1 MKQELK
7 IVFQDLRDGR
17 LSKAEALE
25 RIRALKAALMV
36 EDAAGSGISG
46 ASTLIAIPHWEE
58 MPASPAAGP
67 EAGYGSRHVLLGGF
81 RHLEADDLAAR
92 LSQARCS
99 RLQGGPAESPA
110 EAYTEAALDCFA
122 RIREILQE
130 PPRAKALVQVIVPDE
145 PRASLLAGLSG
156 LLRTASL
163 ENPNLMGQVILI
175 DGRVDA
181 ETLAGCLHADSR
193 RPQDALIRHRDGR
206 RFISAWREAPSSGAA
221 AVPVFKEGG
230 AYLITGGLGG
240 LGRILA
246 REILGRTR
254 KARVIL
260 TGRSALD
267 AGKRSDLEALGAPG
281 SVEYRQL
288 DIAKPEQ
295 VDSLFA
301 ELKAAGGLDGILHC
315 AGVLHDDL
323 ILRQSREDFLR
334 VLAPKVAGACNLDRA
349 SQDLDL
355 DFFILFSSI
364 ASVFGNVGQ
373 AAYAAANGFLD
384 RFAAHRNHL
393 AAQGLRKGKALA
405 LNWPLWN
412 EGGMRLDAG
421 LRDRLRRE
429 TGLAPLDTAA
439 GLRAFHLG
447 PGLPSDQA
455 LVLAGEPLRLRRKLS
470 GLADAAPTSLPAP
483 ETAVA
488 DGAADPEAWLE
499 KAQAFLCRQFAAQ
512 LKMPAQ
518 AIDVQAPLGRY
529 GMDSIMAMGL
539 TSALEKTFGPLSKTL
554 FFEFHTVRE
563 IAGYFSRF
571 HAATLAQLFAAEG
584 GPARRA
590 AEDAPARP
598 APSTRERER
607 LPRRAPRRGN
617 LEGTGD
623 RGPVAII
630 GLSGRYPGAADVE
643 EFWRNLR
650 DGRDCITEVP
660 PDRWDWRKYYSED
673 RGREGS
679 HGSKWGGFIAD
690 VDKFDPRFF
699 SIPPREAH
707 AIDPQE
713 RLFLEQAWLALE
725 DAGHTRAGLQIPRAG
740 DLPGQVGVYA
750 GVMYGEYNLSGS
762 LASIANRV
770 SYFLNLHGPSMT
782 VDSMCSSSLTAIHLA
797 CQDLKLGRTDLAIA
811 GGVNVSV
818 HPGKYLML
826 SKGRFISGDGHCQSF
841 GEGGDGYIP
850 GEGVGAV
857 VLKRLADAERDGDN
871 IHGVIL
877 ASALNHGGRTN
888 GYSVPNP
895 NAQAAVIG
903 RALQEAG
910 LDPRRISYVE
920 AHGTGTK
927 LGDPIEIAALSGAFR
942 GAAEGACLIGSAK
955 SNIGHCESAAGI
967 AGLTKVLLQ
976 MRYRKVA
983 PSLHSARLNPHIDF
997 AKTPFVVNQTL
1008 RDWEPPRVDGR
1019 TAPRVAGISSFGA
1032 GGSNAHLVVEEFA
1045 ASAAPRGS
1053 GSGVRRIFPL
1063 SARTAEQLRQK
1074 ARDLLGFLQAA
1085 RAGHSALDME
1095 ALAFTLQVGRE
1106 EMEERLG
1113 LLAGAPDQLAGALES
1128 FLAGK
1133 ESGHCFAGQAKR
1145 ERDALALFSA
1155 DADMRETLGKWISE
1169 GKLEK
1174 LADLWV
1180 RGLELD
1186 WNRFYSQD
1194 RQGRPARISLPGY
1207 PFARERYWLEPA
1219 GIPAPPAADTAVTA
1233 PVTDI
1238 SPVTVIHPLL
1248 HVNVSDLHQAGY
1260 AATFTGEEP
1269 FLAAGHELPAAAC
1282 LEMARAAVEKASGRS
1297 GGLELRHVAWGQ
1309 PLLAERGKQAFIT
1322 LFARSGD
1329 QVDFEIHSRKG
1340 QEDLVHC
1347 QGHAFPAADAAA
1359 GRIDPAV
1366 IAATWGRGKEGKT
1379 FYAGLSEAGHAIAP
1393 SLQGIVS
1400 IQRGEG
1406 QVLARLRAPEAG
1418 AEAYGLHPALLDG
1431 ALQAC
1436 AGIPENPVRALSHP
1450 SFPFAIASLHVLSP
1464 CAGEMWAWARASG
1477 AGEGNEAAL
1486 RFDVDLCDADG
1497 NIRAQIRGISLALAA
1512 APKKRVL
1519 ALAIPVAPAPASHA
1533 QAAPD
1538 RKAAPGRKSMIT
1550 LSSLM

>member
-1 MKQELK
+1 MKQKLK
-7 IVFQDLRDGR
+7 IVFQDLREGR
-17 LSKAEALE
+17 LSKADALE
-25 RIRALKAALMV
+25 RIRALKA
-36 EDAAGSGISG
+36 EDAAGSSLNG

-58 MPASPAAGP
+58 KPVSPASGP
-67 EAGYGSRHVLLGGF
+67 ETGYGSRHVFIGGF
-81 RHLEADDLAAR
+81 RHLETDDLAAR
-92 LSQARCS
+92 LSHAHCY
-99 RLQGGPAESPA
+99 RLPGGPADSPA
-110 EAYTEAALDCFA
+110 EAYAEAALDCFA
-122 RIREILQE
+122 RIQEILQE
-130 PPRAKALVQVIVPDE
+130 KPRAKALIQVVVPDD
-145 PRASLLAGLSG
+145 PLASLLAGLSG

-175 DGRVDA
+175 EGKVDA
-181 ETLAGCLHADSR
+181 GTLAGCLHADSH
-193 RPQDALIRHRDGR
+193 RPQDTLIRHRDGR
-206 RFISAWREAPSSGAA
+206 RSVSAWREAPSSRATEG
-221 AVPVFKEGG
+221 PVFKEGG

-260 TGRSALD
+260 TGRSALN
-267 AGKRSDLEALGAPG
+267 ARKSSDLEALGAPG
-281 SVEYRQL
+281 SVEYRRL
-288 DIAKPEQ
+288 DVANAGQ
-295 VDSLFA
+295 VESLFS
-301 ELKAAGGLDGILHC
+301 EIKGAGGLNGILHC

-384 RFAAHRNHL
+384 CFAAYRNHL
-393 AAQGLRKGKALA
+393 AAEGLRKGKALA
-405 LNWPLWN
+405 INWPLWN

-421 LRDRLRRE
+421 IRDRLQRE
-429 TGLAPLDTAA
+429 TGLDPLDTAE

-455 LVLAGEPLRLRRKLS
+455 LVLAGEPQRLRRKLS
-470 GLADAAPTSLPAP
+470 GQTDMAQTPLPVP
-483 ETAVA
+483 VA
-488 DGAADPEAWLE
+488 EEDSATGSAADPDAWLE

-518 AIDVQAPLGRY
+518 AIDVQAPLSRY

-563 IAGYFSRF
+563 VAGYFARS
-571 HAATLAQLFAAEG
+571 HAATLAQLFAAQG
-584 GPARRA
+584 GPAPRTA
-590 AEDAPARP
+590 ADASSRP
-598 APSTRERER
+598 APSARARER

-617 LEGTGD
+617 FGNTGD

-630 GLSGRYPGAADVE
+630 GLSGRYPGAPDVE

-660 PDRWDWRKYYSED
+660 ADRWDWRKYYSEE
-673 RGREGS
+673 RGRDGS
-679 HGSKWGGFIAD
+679 HNSKWGGFIAD

-699 SIPPREAH
+699 SIHPREAH

-725 DAGHTRAGLQIPRAG
+725 DAGYTRAGLQIPREG

-857 VLKRLADAERDGDN
+857 VLKRLADAERDGDH

-903 RALQEAG
+903 RALEEAR

-942 GAAEGACLIGSAK
+942 GAADGTCLIGSAK

-983 PSLHSARLNPHIDF
+983 PSLHSTRLNPHIDF

-1008 RDWEPPRVDGR
+1008 RDWAPPLVEGR
-1019 TAPRVAGISSFGA
+1019 ASPRVAGISSFGA
-1032 GGSNAHLVVEEFA
+1032 GGSNAHLVVEEYA
-1045 ASAAPRGS
+1045 ATAAPRGS
-1053 GSGVRRIFPL
+1053 GSGMRRIFPL
-1063 SARTAEQLRQK
+1063 SARNAEQLRQK
-1074 ARDLLGFLQAA
+1074 ARDLLGFLQTA

-1106 EMEERLG
+1106 EMEDRLG
-1113 LLAGAPDQLAGALES
+1113 LLAGTPDQLAGALES

-1133 ESGHCFAGQAKR
+1133 ESEHCFAGQAKR

-1186 WNRFYSQD
+1186 WNRFHS
-1194 RQGRPARISLPGY
+1194 QGRPVRISLPGY

-1219 GIPAPPAADTAVTA
+1219 GIPPPPAAAGATV
-1233 PVTDI
+1233 PVTGT

-1248 HVNVSDLHQAGY
+1248 HVNVSDLHQVGY
-1260 AATFTGEEP
+1260 ATTFTGEET
-1269 FLAAGHELPAAAC
+1269 FLAAGHALPAAAC

-1297 GGLELRHVAWGQ
+1297 GGLELRNVAWGQ

-1322 LFARSGD
+1322 LFARGGD

-1340 QEDLVHC
+1340 QADLVHC

-1359 GRIDPAV
+1359 GRIDPAG

-1393 SLQGIVS
+1393 SLRGIVS

-1406 QVLARLRAPEAG
+1406 QVLARLRMPKGG
-1418 AEAYGLHPALLDG
+1418 AEGYGLHPALLDS
-1431 ALQAC
+1431 AMQAC
-1436 AGIPENPVRALSHP
+1436 AGIPEKPFRAASHP
-1450 SFPFAIASLHVLSP
+1450 SFPFAIGSLRILAP
-1464 CAGEMWAWARASG
+1464 CHGEMFAWARSSG
-1477 AGEGNEAAL
+1477 GGEGSEAAL
-1486 RFDVDLCDADG
+1486 RFDVDICDG
-1497 NIRAQIRGISLALAA
+1497 EGKVRAQIRGISLAAA

-1519 ALAIPVAPAPASHA
+1519 ALAIPVAPTPASHA
-1533 QAAPD
+1533 QAAPE
-1538 RKAAPGRKSMIT
+1538 RKAAPSRKSMIT

>member
-1 MKQELK
+1 MKQKLK

-25 RIRALKAALMV
+25 RIRALKSEA
-36 EDAAGSGISG
+36 AAGAGLSG

-58 MPASPAAGP
+58 MSASPASGP
-67 EAGYGSRHVLLGGF
+67 EAGYESRYVLLGGF
-81 RHLEADDLAAR
+81 RHLEMDDLAAR
-92 LSQARCS
+92 LFHARCS
-99 RLQGGPAESPA
+99 RLQDGLAESPA
-110 EAYTEAALDCFA
+110 EAYAEAALDCFA

-130 PPRAKALVQVIVPDE
+130 KPRAKALVQVIVPDE

-163 ENPNLMGQVILI
+163 ENPNLIGQVIFI
-175 DGRVDA
+175 DGKVDA
-181 ETLAGCLHADSR
+181 GTLAGCLREDSR

-206 RFISAWREAPSSGAA
+206 RSVSAWREAPAYGPAA
-221 AVPVFKEGG
+221 GPVFKEGG

-267 AGKRSDLEALGAPG
+267 AGKRSELEALGSPD
-281 SVEYRQL
+281 SVEYRRL
-288 DIAKPEQ
+288 DVANLGQ
-295 VDSLFA
+295 VEGLFSDI
-301 ELKAAGGLDGILHC
+301 KAAGGLDGILHC

-384 RFAAHRNHL
+384 RFAAYRNSL
-393 AAQGLRKGKALA
+393 AAEGLRKGKALA

-421 LRDRLRRE
+421 LRDRLQRE
-429 TGLAPLDTAA
+429 TGLDPLDTAE

-455 LVLAGEPLRLRRKLS
+455 LVLAGEPQRLRRKLS
-470 GLADAAPTSLPAP
+470 GQAEAAPAPVPVPVPA
-483 ETAVA
+483 AAGSVA
-488 DGAADPEAWLE
+488 DPDAWLE
-499 KAQAFLCRQFAAQ
+499 KTQAFLCRQFAAQ
-512 LKMPAQ
+512 LKMPAE

-529 GMDSIMAMGL
+529 GMDSIMAMGM

-563 IAGYFSRF
+563 IAGYFARS
-571 HAATLAQLFAAEG
+571 HAATLAQLFDAEG
-584 GPARRA
+584 GPAHRA

-598 APSTRERER
+598 APSARGRER
-607 LPRRAPRRGN
+607 LPRRAPRRGGFGN
-617 LEGTGD
+617 TGD

-673 RGREGS
+673 RDREGS
-679 HGSKWGGFIAD
+679 HSSKWGGFIAD

-725 DAGHTRAGLQIPRAG
+725 DAGYTRAGLQIPREG

-857 VLKRLADAERDGDN
+857 VLKRLADAERDGDH

-903 RALQEAG
+903 RALQEAR

-927 LGDPIEIAALSGAFR
+927 LGDPIEIAALAGAFR

-997 AKTPFVVNQTL
+997 AKTPFVVNQAL
-1008 RDWEPPRVDGR
+1008 RDWAPPRVEGR
-1019 TAPRVAGISSFGA
+1019 ISPRIAGISSFGA
-1032 GGSNAHLVVEEFA
+1032 GGSNAHLVVEEYA
-1045 ASAAPRGS
+1045 ASVAPRGS
-1053 GSGVRRIFPL
+1053 GSGMRRIFPL
-1063 SARTAEQLRQK
+1063 SARTADQLRQK
-1074 ARDLLGFLQAA
+1074 ARDLLAFLRAA
-1085 RAGHSALDME
+1085 QSGHSALDME

-1113 LLAGAPDQLAGALES
+1113 LLAAAPDQLAGALES

-1133 ESGHCFAGQAKR
+1133 ESEYCFAGQAKR
-1145 ERDALALFSA
+1145 ERNALALFSA

-1186 WNRFYSQD
+1186 WNRFHS
-1194 RQGRPARISLPGY
+1194 QGRPVRISLPGY

-1219 GIPAPPAADTAVTA
+1219 GIPAPPAAAAAAV
-1233 PVTDI
+1233 PVANP
-1238 SPVTVIHPLL
+1238 SPIAVIHPLL
-1248 HVNVSDLHQAGY
+1248 HVNISDLHQVGY
-1260 AATFTGEEP
+1260 AATFTGGEP
-1269 FLAAGHELPAAAC
+1269 FLAAGHVLPAAAC

-1297 GGLELRHVAWGQ
+1297 GELELRHVAFGQ
-1309 PLLAERGKQAFIT
+1309 SLLAERGKQAFIT

-1347 QGHAFPAADAAA
+1347 QGHAFFAADAAA
-1359 GRIDPAV
+1359 GRIDPAG

-1379 FYAGLSEAGHAIAP
+1379 FYAGLSEAGHDIAP

-1406 QVLARLRAPEAG
+1406 QVLAHLRMPEAG
-1418 AEAYGLHPALLDG
+1418 AEGYGLHPSLLDS
-1431 ALQAC
+1431 AMQAC
-1436 AGIPENPVRALSHP
+1436 AGILDNPFRALSHP
-1450 SFPFAIASLHVLSP
+1450 SFPFAIGSVRVLSP
-1464 CAGEMWAWARASG
+1464 CHGDMFAWARLSG
-1477 AGEGNEAAL
+1477 GGEGSEAVL
-1486 RFDVDLCDADG
+1486 RFDVDLCDG
-1497 NIRAQIRGISLALAA
+1497 EGKVRAQIRGLSLALAA

-1519 ALAIPVAPAPASHA
+1519 ALAIPMAPAPASHA
-1533 QAAPD
+1533 QAAPE